1 MTSLQ
6 LVALF
11 SEVVELL
18 GGRDLTEEV
27 SLWGWGFKIHSPTLP
42 VEINKCSQAP
52 AISMQAAS
60 ATTALP
66 PP

>member
-6 LVALF
+6 LAALF
-11 SEVVELL
+11 PEVVKML
-18 GGRDLTEEV
+18 GGRDLSEEA
-27 SLWGWGFKIHSPTLP
+27 SLWGWGFRIHSPALS

-60 ATTALP
+60 ATMALSP
-66 PP
+66 P

>member
-11 SEVVELL
+11 SEVVESL

-42 VEINKCSQAP
+42 V
-52 AISMQAAS
+52 
-60 ATTALP
+60 
-66 PP
+66 